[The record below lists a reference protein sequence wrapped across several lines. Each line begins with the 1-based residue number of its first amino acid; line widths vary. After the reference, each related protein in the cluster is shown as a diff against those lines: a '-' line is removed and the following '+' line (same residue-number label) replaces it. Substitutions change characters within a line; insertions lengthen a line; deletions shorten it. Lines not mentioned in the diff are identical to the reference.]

1 MKKTF
6 LLLALVCVALIS
18 CKDENSKLPDGLFAE
33 IETNKGKITVEL
45 EYAKAPVTVANF
57 VTLAEGK
64 NPFVSKK
71 YKGKNFYDGLTFH
84 RVIKGFMI
92 QGGDPDADGSGGPG
106 YKFKDEFSDLKHDQ
120 AGTLSMA
127 NAGPGTNGSQFFI
140 THVPTPD
147 LNGKHT
153 VFGYVIDNGMETVNS
168 IEMGDVIN
176 SVTIIR
182 KGEAAKRFN
191 ALKTFNDYVVADQD
205 SQKKQSAVDAEN
217 KRIYEAKYKAIN
229 EAKAAYFTG
238 IKKASQKTASG
249 LQYKILKKGGG
260 AKPAVGSVVYI
271 NYAGYF
277 ENGSLFDTNIVDVAK
292 AMGKFEQQRQDQGVY
307 APIPFQAGRKEGMIP
322 GFIEGIEKMS
332 FGDKAVIFIPSTLG
346 YGPQGVGGV
355 IPPNANLIFELELVQ
370 TPPKK

>member
-6 LLLALVCVALIS
+6 LLLALVCVALTS
-18 CKDENSKLPDGLFAE
+18 CKDENSKLPDGLYAE
-33 IETNKGKITVEL
+33 IETNKGNITVQL

-106 YKFKDEFSDLKHDQ
+106 YKFKDEFCNLKHDQ

-147 LNGKHT
+147 LDGKHT

-182 KGEAAKRFN
+182 KGEAAKRFD
-191 ALKTFNDYVVADQD
+191 AVKTFNDYVVADQD
-205 SQKKQSAVDAEN
+205 NQKKQSAVDAEN
-217 KRIYEAKYKAIN
+217 KKVYEAKYKAVN

-260 AKPAVGSVVYI
+260 KKPAVGSVVYI

-277 ENGSLFDTNIVDVAK
+277 ENGSLFDTNIADVAK

-307 APIPFQAGRKEGMIP
+307 YPIPFQAGRKDGMIP
-322 GFIEGIEKMS
+322 GFIEGIDKLS
-332 FGDKAVIFIPSTLG
+332 FGDKAVVFIPSSLG
-346 YGPQGVGGV
+346 YGSQGIGGV
-355 IPPNANLIFELELVQ
+355 IPPDANLIFELELIQ